1 MRFIGKIDI
10 ELYSRCA
17 CSRIITDEVVLT
29 PNRAQHI
36 IERRGQE
43 FYDRYCDLFGVIVSD
58 PDYVF
63 QDSKKNTA
71 LVSKMFVENG
81 EAVNIVLRLAVEGDD
96 HGAGVAGGGNAGD
109 HYGSLAHFD
118 VVFVG
123 QGVVFVQGQQ
133 GIIFDIEIDDDIGH
147 EEGK

>member
-43 FYDRYCDLFGVIVSD
+43 FYDRYCDLFGVIVSN

-81 EAVNIVLRLAVEGDD
+81 EAVNIVLRLAVEGDNPEYKNSIIS
-96 HGAGVAGGGNAGD
+96 AVKEGD
-109 HYGSLAHFD
+109 SRFKQRLRNNSPVYIRGLPNESPS
-118 VVFVG
+118 
-123 QGVVFVQGQQ
+123 
-133 GIIFDIEIDDDIGH
+133 IIL
-147 EEGK
+147 